1 MGIAKFL
8 YNDLKDTTITDALKD
23 IDQTYLRSLL
33 LSDNNVNRLKEI
45 VGGFSYYYSKTV
57 KYTSFNDFKESDLL
71 TIMTYYKYTGY
82 VWDYD
87 KIVDI

>member
-1 MGIAKFL
+1 MGIAKVL

-45 VGGFSYYYSKTV
+45 VGGFSYYYSKTGQLPHPIEGGAC
-57 KYTSFNDFKESDLL
+57 KSSS
-71 TIMTYYKYTGY
+71 
-82 VWDYD
+82 
-87 KIVDI
+87 